1 MHIAGR
7 HLSVIIFLSV
17 RAIIEYSY

>member
-7 HLSVIIFLSV
+7 HLSVIILLSV